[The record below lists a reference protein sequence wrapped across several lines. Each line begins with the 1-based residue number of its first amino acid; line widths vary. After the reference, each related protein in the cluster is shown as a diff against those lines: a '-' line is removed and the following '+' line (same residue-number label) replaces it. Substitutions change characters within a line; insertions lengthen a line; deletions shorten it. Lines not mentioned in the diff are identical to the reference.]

1 MMENFVVFDSSPYD
15 DLNVL
20 FDTNMNGLY
29 YYKRVATNLAS
40 LASL

>member
-20 FDTNMNGLY
+20 FDTDMSGLY

>member
-20 FDTNMNGLY
+20 FDTDMNGLY
-29 YYKRVATNLAS
+29 YYKCVATNLAS